1 MVSRVVVALA
11 ALVGSTVA
19 LIAPAA
25 APRHATRASALGAR
39 TSIIGGNWKM
49 NPTSLEDAK
58 ALATEIT
65 AAVADAP
72 GEHRGGAAA
81 FLPWPGLDAR
91 RGDGRL
97 PLPSRP
103 C

>member
-1 MVSRVVVALA
+1 MAVSRVLVALA
-11 ALVGSTVA
+11 LAAPAFG

-25 APRHATRASALGAR
+25 PAAHGARVAALEAR

-72 GEHRGGAAA
+72 GEQKAARHST
-81 FLPWPGLDAR
+81 GQQQQ
-91 RGDGRL
+91 
-97 PLPSRP
+97 S
-103 C
+103 